1 MNKKRGELQ
10 KEEKNERQGIKM
22 VENMKE
28 RIKTA
33 KTEKLIKN
41 RKSIRLIGVV

>member
-1 MNKKRGELQ
+1 MNCGKKR
-10 KEEKNERQGIKM
+10 KIERQGIKM
-22 VENMKE
+22 VENIEK
-28 RIKTA
+28 RIKMA

>member
-1 MNKKRGELQ
+1 MNYRKKKKGE
-10 KEEKNERQGIKM
+10 RRGIKM
-22 VENMKE
+22 AENMKK
-28 RIKTA
+28 RIKMA